1 MPSQIDL
8 DITYLKMADEWAQLS
23 KAVRRKV
30 GCLIVKDSQIIS
42 DGYNGTPAGCDNVCE
57 FVNEGFVDQAE
68 NKLQTKPEVLHAES
82 NALMK
87 LAKST
92 NSSKDSTIY
101 LTMSPCFDC
110 AKLIIQAGV
119 NRVVYSEAYRDD
131 AGIQFLRSNNI
142 IAEHVTV
149 PEVKTVSTTIIITAF
164 FFHTFSSTSI
174 VKTMRICTMHVF
186 FFCTSKG
193 SIQ

>member
-1 MPSQIDL
+1 MPKQIDL
-8 DITYLKMADEWAQLS
+8 DVTYLRMADEWAQLS

-30 GCLIVKDSQIIS
+30 GCLIVKDDQIIS
-42 DGYNGTPAGCDNVCE
+42 DGYNGTPAGFDNTCE
-57 FVNEGFVDQAE
+57 FVNEGFLDRAE

-119 NRVVYSEAYRDD
+119 IRVIFSEKYRNQE
-131 AGIQFLRSNNI
+131 GVKFLHSNNV
-142 IAEHVTV
+142 IAERVTV
-149 PEVKTVSTTIIITAF
+149 PGVRTISAI
-164 FFHTFSSTSI
+164 HDS
-174 VKTMRICTMHVF
+174 CGYD
-186 FFCTSKG
+186 C
-193 SIQ
+193 